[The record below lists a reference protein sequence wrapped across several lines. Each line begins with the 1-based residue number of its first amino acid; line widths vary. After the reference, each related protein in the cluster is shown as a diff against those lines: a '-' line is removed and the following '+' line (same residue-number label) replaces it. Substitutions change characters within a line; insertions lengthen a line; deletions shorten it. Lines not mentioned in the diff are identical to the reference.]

1 MMAGLLRVVLKM
13 PWRRLAIVAG
23 LTALSVSAVAE
34 ARHPSELFVEQSL
47 QQGYGILTDRALS
60 EEQRRVKFRD
70 FMLSATDMKRIARF
84 TLGAYADNAS
94 NTELKNFE
102 DAFIEHDIVV
112 YSAWLSRYKGQLFH
126 VTGSAKRTSD
136 DIVVKADFVIP
147 ADPNGPHS
155 EVDFQVWQRS
165 DGRPVITDIRVGG
178 IWLAVSERGE
188 FTGFLESH
196 RGSVAALTHHLQ
208 SVARQIF
215 IDRDQTVP

>member
-1 MMAGLLRVVLKM
+1 M
-13 PWRRLAIVAG
+13 PWRRLAIVG
-23 LTALSVSAVAE
+23 VLTALSVSAMAE
-34 ARHPSELFVEQSL
+34 VRPPPEVFVEQSL
-47 QQGYGILTDRALS
+47 RQGYGILADRTLS

-70 FMLSATDMKRIARF
+70 FMLSATDMRRIARF
-84 TLGAYADNAS
+84 TLGSFADNAS
-94 NTELKNFE
+94 NAELKKFE
-102 DAFIEHDIVV
+102 DTFIEHDIVV
-112 YSAWLSRYKGQLFH
+112 YSAWLNRYRGQLFH

-147 ADPNGPHS
+147 TDPNGPHS
-155 EVDFQVWQRS
+155 EVDFQVRPRS

-196 RGSVAALTHHLQ
+196 RGSVAALTHQLQ

-215 IDRDQTVP
+215 MDRNQTVP

>member
-1 MMAGLLRVVLKM
+1 
-13 PWRRLAIVAG
+13 
-23 LTALSVSAVAE
+23 
-34 ARHPSELFVEQSL
+34 
-47 QQGYGILTDRALS
+47 
-60 EEQRRVKFRD
+60 
-70 FMLSATDMKRIARF
+70 MLSATDMQRIARF

-94 NTELKNFE
+94 ASELRNFE
-102 DAFIEHDIVV
+102 DAFIEHDLVL

-126 VTGSAKRTSD
+126 VAGSAKRAPD

-155 EVDFQVWQRS
+155 EVDFQVRKRA
-165 DGRPVITDIRVGG
+165 DGRSVITDIRVEG

-196 RGSVAALTHHLQ
+196 HGSIAALTHHLQ

-215 IDRDQTVP
+215 TGRGQPGP